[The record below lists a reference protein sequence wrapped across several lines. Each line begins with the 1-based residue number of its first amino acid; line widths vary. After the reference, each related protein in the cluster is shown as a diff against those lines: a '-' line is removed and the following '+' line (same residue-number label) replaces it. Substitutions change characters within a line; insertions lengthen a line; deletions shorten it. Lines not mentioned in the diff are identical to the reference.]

1 MSLHAI
7 PATTLK
13 RSLAILGATV
23 LAAGLTTMTGYTA
36 SASEVGSDRTPISGS
51 SPAWTASAQAVGS
64 PASDQSISFEVVLQL
79 RDAVGAEKLA
89 GSVSDPNGANY
100 AKYLSPAQFNA
111 RFAPT
116 AAQVAK
122 VQSFL
127 TSQGLSVS
135 GVASGNRWIDASGT
149 VAQIQK
155 AFTATVKTYNYK
167 GRRLRGTPSALT
179 VPSGVAGLIA
189 GVLGVSQSASVAQP
203 NHVIAQAGASTA
215 NESTGEAASPNDAPS
230 GAACSAFWDEHEQ
243 VGPLAY
249 GKTSFPTTNC
259 GYTAAQLRTAYG
271 IPSTVAHH
279 QDGKGVT
286 VAIIDAYASP
296 TIVSDTNQLAALNS
310 EPQLAAGQYS
320 ETDLGPFDLQD
331 ECGPA
336 VWNEEETLDV
346 AAVHSMAPGANIHYV
361 GAQDCDTG
369 IDAAINNVLQ
379 HHSAD
384 IVSNSYGDT
393 GEDGLGDEVALE
405 HSLFL
410 QAALEG
416 IGFYFSSGDDGD
428 DVIDGLPHPEPDYP
442 SSDPLVT
449 SVGGTDLAV
458 NSANGYLFETSWGD
472 DSDSVDFS
480 TSPSSYTEALPGDF
494 IFGGG
499 GGVSA
504 LFTEPLYQ
512 RLAVPRSLAT
522 LNGAT
527 PMRVVPDVA
536 AVADPE
542 TGFGIVFQGAF
553 EVFGGTSLAAPVF
566 AGFQAVA
573 SQHRRS
579 AIGFA
584 NPLLYLL
591 GLGRNVFHD
600 VTAPATPAAM
610 MTRTGQHLLT
620 MGQDSSLT
628 ATRGY
633 DDTTGLGTPTAAL
646 LLGEGLL

>member
-1 MSLHAI
+1 M
-7 PATTLK
+7 
-13 RSLAILGATV
+13 
-23 LAAGLTTMTGYTA
+23 
-36 SASEVGSDRTPISGS
+36 
-51 SPAWTASAQAVGS
+51 
-64 PASDQSISFEVVLQL
+64 
-79 RDAVGAEKLA
+79 
-89 GSVSDPNGANY
+89 
-100 AKYLSPAQFNA
+100 
-111 RFAPT
+111 
-116 AAQVAK
+116 
-122 VQSFL
+122 
-127 TSQGLSVS
+127 
-135 GVASGNRWIDASGT
+135 
-149 VAQIQK
+149 
-155 AFTATVKTYNYK
+155 
-167 GRRLRGTPSALT
+167 
-179 VPSGVAGLIA
+179 
-189 GVLGVSQSASVAQP
+189 
-203 NHVIAQAGASTA
+203 
-215 NESTGEAASPNDAPS
+215 
-230 GAACSAFWDEHEQ
+230 
-243 VGPLAY
+243 
-249 GKTSFPTTNC
+249 
-259 GYTAAQLRTAYG
+259 
-271 IPSTVAHH
+271 
-279 QDGKGVT
+279 
-286 VAIIDAYASP
+286 
-296 TIVSDTNQLAALNS
+296 SDTNQLAALNS

-480 TSPSSYTEALPGDF
+480 TSPSSYAGRPLPGDF
-494 IFGGG
+494 LGGG

-512 RLAVPRSLAT
+512 RLAVPRLLAAS

-527 PMRVVPDVA
+527 PRCEWSLDVA

-542 TGFGIVFQGAF
+542 TGFEIVFQGAPRRSSSARY
-553 EVFGGTSLAAPVF
+553 EPGGPGVRRLPGRRQSASTVGDRLRQPAALPPGARQERVPRRHGTSDASSDDDPDRPAPPDHG
-566 AGFQAVA
+566 AGLVVDRDPRLRRHHRSRNADCSSVIG
-573 SQHRRS
+573 RRS
-579 AIGFA
+579 AL
-584 NPLLYLL
+584 N
-591 GLGRNVFHD
+591 
-600 VTAPATPAAM
+600 
-610 MTRTGQHLLT
+610 
-620 MGQDSSLT
+620 
-628 ATRGY
+628 
-633 DDTTGLGTPTAAL
+633 AL
-646 LLGEGLL
+646 RAGH

>member
-1 MSLHAI
+1 MI
-7 PATTLK
+7 RPV
-13 RSLAILGATV
+13 R
-23 LAAGLTTMTGYTA
+23 AAG
-36 SASEVGSDRTPISGS
+36 
-51 SPAWTASAQAVGS
+51 
-64 PASDQSISFEVVLQL
+64 
-79 RDAVGAEKLA
+79 
-89 GSVSDPNGANY
+89 
-100 AKYLSPAQFNA
+100 
-111 RFAPT
+111 
-116 AAQVAK
+116 
-122 VQSFL
+122 
-127 TSQGLSVS
+127 
-135 GVASGNRWIDASGT
+135 
-149 VAQIQK
+149 
-155 AFTATVKTYNYK
+155 
-167 GRRLRGTPSALT
+167 
-179 VPSGVAGLIA
+179 
-189 GVLGVSQSASVAQP
+189 
-203 NHVIAQAGASTA
+203 
-215 NESTGEAASPNDAPS
+215 PNDAVPPRAS
-230 GAACSAFWDEHEQ
+230 CSAYWDQHEQ

-249 GKTSFPTTNC
+249 GKTSFPTNNC

-271 IPSTVAHH
+271 IQSTVAHH

-331 ECGPA
+331 ECGPTG
-336 VWNEEETLDV
+336 WNEEETLDV

-361 GAQDCDTG
+361 GAQDCDAG
-369 IDAAINNVLQ
+369 IDGAINYVLQ
-379 HHSAD
+379 NHSAD
-384 IVSNSYGDT
+384 IVSNSYGET

-449 SVGGTDLAV
+449 AVGGTSLAV

-472 DSDSVDFS
+472 DADPVNFA
-480 TSPSSYTEALPGDF
+480 TSPSSYSEPLPGEF

-522 LNGAT
+522 LNGST

-536 AVADPE
+536 AVGDPE
-542 TGFGIVFQGAF
+542 TGFEIVFQGG
-553 EVFGGTSLAAPVF
+553 VGVIGGTSLAAPVF

-584 NPLLYLL
+584 NPLLYVL
-591 GLGRNVFHD
+591 GLGRQVFHD
-600 VTAPATPAAM
+600 VTAPAQPTAM
-610 MTRTGQHLLT
+610 MTQSGRNLLT

-633 DDTTGLGTPTAAL
+633 DDTTGLGTPTTAL